1 MHTARW
7 DRSYD
12 LIGKRVLN
20 IGIGSSGV
28 QVIPNIIDKVEE
40 LHVVG
45 VRTQASRTLSI
56 S

>member
-12 LIGKRVLN
+12 LTGKRVLN

-28 QVIPNIIDKVEE
+28 QVIPNIIDKVKD
-40 LHVVG
+40 LHVVA
-45 VRTQASRTLSI
+45 VSI
-56 S
+56 SSSSRLPPG